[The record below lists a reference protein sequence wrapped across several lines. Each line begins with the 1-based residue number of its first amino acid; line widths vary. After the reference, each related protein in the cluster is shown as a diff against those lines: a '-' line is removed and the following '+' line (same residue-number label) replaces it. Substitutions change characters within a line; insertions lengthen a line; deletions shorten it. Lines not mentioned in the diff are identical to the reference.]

1 MIGKIN
7 FTKKKLL
14 NTEFFIIYPKNNN
27 NNHLVRIIN
36 PIELGVRAK
45 IWKKLKFLARARAP
59 KRKQKNGKKKY
70 NIKINTK
77 PFWDATKELCCYCT
91 PQNSSEKI
99 LKNEMFVIDLLLLLH
114 IVLSKRKK
122 KKEFFFWLIK
132 KNWEE
137 KNNRIKK
144 MLEKITL
151 TFKTNEYIK

>member
-1 MIGKIN
+1 VSLLSVMMIGKIN

-45 IWKKLKFLARARAP
+45 NLKKKMKFLARARAP

-77 PFWDATKELCCYCT
+77 PF
-91 PQNSSEKI
+91 
-99 LKNEMFVIDLLLLLH
+99 
-114 IVLSKRKK
+114 
-122 KKEFFFWLIK
+122 
-132 KNWEE
+132 
-137 KNNRIKK
+137 
-144 MLEKITL
+144 
-151 TFKTNEYIK
+151 

>member
-45 IWKKLKFLARARAP
+45 IFKKLKFLARARAP

-99 LKNEMFVIDLLLLLH
+99 LKNEMFVIDLLLLH